1 MPGAQ
6 KNFIGREG
14 FIWWIGVVEDRQDPE
29 QLGRVRVRCF
39 GWHTEDKELVP
50 TNLLPWAHTVL
61 PVNHPGAYTP
71 KEGDMVMGFFM
82 DGMSAQNPVV
92 VGVIPGKPSKKPKY
106 DQGFSDPRTNLSSA
120 PKKPSD
126 SAEAYPKGKYLKE
139 STFNRLSRGKSQS
152 TVIETRKKNRKSS
165 IKSAGGVTWA
175 EPNSSFAPIYPYNNA
190 IETESGHVFEL
201 DDTPNNE
208 RIQLAHRNG
217 SYIEIDKDGNRL
229 ERIQKDHYSITM
241 GSDHVYISGKCSVTI
256 DGDYNIRVGGNMNV
270 EVAGQINMSAAKD
283 IRIKGL
289 DNYVESTGKTN
300 IKSTGE
306 ANFASGKKLSLRGA
320 TAALQGSTVDIPA
333 AQINMQSGSAT
344 MAAGTGLTGGSSA
357 TVASEAAAAAN
368 AAANTASTG
377 GTGVAGAIDGVLSGV
392 TSAVTAVAGA
402 VTGAVAG
409 AVSAVTGAVAGAV
422 GAVTDAVGKTIDG
435 ITASVSG
442 ATQQLKGELD
452 GAIKSLDSN
461 SPLGQ
466 IQAKVTE
473 LETSINNKRGEI
485 LGLTGTEKGN
495 VLGKIDQVIEKSAA
509 KNITFDIDQ
518 DIKTEINKSK
528 NIPQEVTVTGKRV
541 YPKTETV
548 TKTTTSELIT
558 ADQTNALLA
567 IAAANRRSS
576 NTG

>member
-1 MPGAQ
+1 MAGAQ

-14 FIWWIGVVEDRQDPE
+14 FVWWIGVVEDRQDPE

-39 GWHTEDKELVP
+39 GWHTENKELIP

-92 VGVIPGKPSKKPKY
+92 MGVIPGKPSKKPKY
-106 DQGFSDPRTNLSSA
+106 DQGFSDPRTSFDNV

-139 STFNRLSRGKSQS
+139 STLNRLARGKSQS

-190 IETESGHVFEL
+190 TETESGHAFEL

-229 ERIQKDHYSITM
+229 ERIQKDHYSVTM

-283 IRIKGL
+283 IRVKGK

-306 ANFASGKKLSLRGA
+306 ANFSSGRKLSLRGA

-344 MAAGTGLTGGSSA
+344 MAAGTGLTGGSSTA
-357 TVASEAAAAAN
+357 IASEAAAAAN

-377 GTGVAGAIDGVLSGV
+377 GTGAAGAIDGVLSGA
-392 TSAVTAVAGA
+392 TSAVTAVTGS
-402 VTGAVAG
+402 VTGAV
-409 AVSAVTGAVAGAV
+409 SAATGTVAGTV

-435 ITASVSG
+435 VTSSVTG

-473 LETSINNKRGEI
+473 LETSVNNKRGDI
-485 LGLTGTEKGN
+485 LSLTGTEKQN

-518 DIKTEINKSK
+518 DIKTEIDKSK
-528 NIPQEVTVTGKRV
+528 NKLQEVTVTGKRV

-548 TKTTTSELIT
+548 AKTSTSELIT
-558 ADQTNALLA
+558 ADQTNALLT

>member
-1 MPGAQ
+1 MAGAQ
-6 KNFIGREG
+6 KNFIGKEG

-39 GWHTEDKELVP
+39 GWHTENKELIP
-50 TNLLPWAHTVL
+50 TELLPWAHTIL
-61 PVNHPGAYTP
+61 PPNCPAAYTP

-82 DGMSAQNPVV
+82 DSVSAQNPVV
-92 VGVIPGKPSKKPKY
+92 MGIVPGKPSKKPKY
-106 DQGFSDPRTNLSSA
+106 DQGFSDPRTSFASV
-120 PKKPSD
+120 PKKPND

-139 STFNRLSRGKSQS
+139 STLNRLARGKSES
-152 TVIETRKKNRKSS
+152 TVIQTRKKNRKSS
-165 IKSAGGVTWA
+165 IKSAGGVTWS

-190 IETESGHVFEL
+190 IETESGHAFEL

-256 DGDYNIRVGGNMNV
+256 DGDYNLRVGGNMNV

-344 MAAGTGLTGGSSA
+344 MASGTGLSGGGSSA
-357 TVASEAAAAAN
+357 ITSEATAAAN
-368 AAANTASTG
+368 AAANTASSG

-392 TSAVTAVAGA
+392 TSAVSAVAETAASA
-402 VTGAVAG
+402 VG
-409 AVSAVTGAVAGAV
+409 AVTGAVAGAV
-422 GAVTDAVGKTIDG
+422 GAVTSAIGKTIDG
-435 ITASVSG
+435 ITSTISS
-442 ATQQLKGELD
+442 ATQELTGKLD
-452 GAIKSLDSN
+452 STLKSLDSN
-461 SPLGQ
+461 SPLGE
-466 IQAKVTE
+466 IQSKVTE
-473 LETSINNKRGEI
+473 LETSINDKRGEI
-485 LGLTGTEKGN
+485 LNLTGKEKTSI
-495 VLGKIDQVIEKSAA
+495 LGKIDQVATKAAA
-509 KNITFDIDQ
+509 KNISFDIDP
-518 DIKTEINKSK
+518 DITSEIQKSK

-567 IAAANRRSS
+567 IAAANRQSS